1 VEYWYLFLLAGLVA
15 GIVSSLFGVGA
26 GIVMVPI
33 LALGFGLGQKS
44 AQGTALMVMIP
55 MVIVGAVRYKLNPNI
70 EINMV
75 VSGLMA
81 VGGVVGAVIG
91 SQLVFNISPVV
102 LKRMFGIFIILAG
115 INILLKTRKPPVSEP
130 PATEQVSGEKPA
142 GN

>member
-1 VEYWYLFLLAGLVA
+1 MEHWYLFLLAGLIA

-33 LALGFGLGQKS
+33 LTLGFCLGQKS

-55 MVIVGAVRYKLNPNI
+55 MVIVGAVRYKLNPDI

-75 VSGLMA
+75 ASGLMA

-91 SQLVFNISPVV
+91 SQLVFNISPIV
-102 LKRMFGIFIILAG
+102 LKRMFGVFIILAG
-115 INILLKTRKPPVSEP
+115 INILFKTRRPPVSTPSP
-130 PATEQVSGEKPA
+130 PEQISGEKQA
-142 GN
+142 EN